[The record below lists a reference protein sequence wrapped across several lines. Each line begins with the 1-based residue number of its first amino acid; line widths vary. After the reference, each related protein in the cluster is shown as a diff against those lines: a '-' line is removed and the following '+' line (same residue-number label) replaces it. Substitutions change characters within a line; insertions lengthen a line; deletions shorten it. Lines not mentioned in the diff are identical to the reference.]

1 MVLGFADEMKKLAE
15 NIGFSYDLRTGA
27 VGDIVKNT
35 HSMIK
40 DYHNSREQMSEEQK
54 AELACFRKTLIAETD
69 HILKDTRAMLN
80 TFKNDFEKMAQ
91 ELHSMLAGYYKG
103 EVQKP
108 VHDMLTAYHNQ
119 MKKMADDF
127 RQGHNA
133 WTHLA
138 RSLSA
143 KRNKEVVAEEITP
156 RKKRKYSRRK

>member
-15 NIGFSYDLRTGA
+15 NIGLSYDLRMGA

-35 HSMIK
+35 HALIK
-40 DYHNSREQMSEEQK
+40 DYHNSRAQMSEEQK
-54 AELACFRKTLIAETD
+54 AELARFRKTLVA
-69 HILKDTRAMLN
+69 DTRAMLN

-91 ELHSMLAGYYKG
+91 ELHQMLSGYYKG

-127 RQGHNA
+127 SEAHKA

-143 KRNKEVVAEEITP
+143 KRNKEVVAEEIAP